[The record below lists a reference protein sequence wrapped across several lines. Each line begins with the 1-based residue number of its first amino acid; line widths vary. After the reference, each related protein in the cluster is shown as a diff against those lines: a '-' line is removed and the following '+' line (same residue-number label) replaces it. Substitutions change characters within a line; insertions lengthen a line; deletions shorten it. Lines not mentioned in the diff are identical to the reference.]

1 MSASK
6 DDSSMRRSSA
16 IAGGVTAAIGVIV
29 VAALVVYLL
38 WRNRQVCFKTAHARF
53 PIRSPLTNSLPK
65 PPSNSARQSC
75 EFQHNDLTMG
85 KHSDLT
91 MGKHSDLTIGKHSD
105 LTMGK
110 HSDSTMGKH
119 RIDPEYAVIDRSTR
133 KTSRAGINNHTTRVP
148 SSGCATLTR
157 QFLTDGHKRVID
169 FHYKMTLNGHDPM
182 ATATRTSVSDSDLP
196 DMFIV

>member
-1 MSASK
+1 
-6 DDSSMRRSSA
+6 MRRSSA

-65 PPSNSARQSC
+65 PQSNSARQSC

-85 KHSDLT
+85 KRSDLT
-91 MGKHSDLTIGKHSD
+91 LVKHG
-105 LTMGK
+105 
-110 HSDSTMGKH
+110 
-119 RIDPEYAVIDRSTR
+119 IDPEYAVIDRST
-133 KTSRAGINNHTTRVP
+133 SRAGMNNHTTRVP
-148 SSGCATLTR
+148 PSGCATLTR
-157 QFLTDGHKRVID
+157 QFLTDGHERVVD

-182 ATATRTSVSDSDLP
+182 ATASRTSVSDSDLP